1 MADKRLKLFP
11 APAVI
16 RVKNSHPDKF
26 SQRVATMLDRYQGL
40 LEYHHSPLSHLSDSE
55 RQQIAGCLMGSV
67 VDALFIDC
75 LDQELADAGYDHLA
89 KIVADTNYADRLLLI
104 ESLSCDLAL
113 G

>member
-11 APAVI
+11 APAVTK
-16 RVKNSHPDKF
+16 VKNSHPEKF

-40 LEYHHSPLSHLSDSE
+40 LEYHHSSLGHLSDSE
-55 RQQIAGCLMGSV
+55 RQQIAGCLVGSV

-75 LDQELADAGYDHLA
+75 LDQELMDAGYDRLA
-89 KIVADTNYADRLLLI
+89 KIVAGASYADRLLLV
-104 ESLSCDLAL
+104 ESLGCDLAL

>member
-11 APAVI
+11 APAVV
-16 RVKNSHPDKF
+16 RVKQSHSDKF

-40 LEYHHSPLSHLSDSE
+40 MDYHQSPLSHMTDTE
-55 RQQIAGCLMGSV
+55 RQQVADCLNGSV

-75 LDQELADAGYDHLA
+75 LDQEIADAGYEHLS
-89 KIVADTNYADRLLLI
+89 KIIADASYADRLLLI
-104 ESLSCDLAL
+104 ESLGCDLAL

>member
-16 RVKNSHPDKF
+16 RVKQSYTDKF
-26 SQRVATMLDRYQGL
+26 SQRIATMLDRYHGL
-40 LEYHHSPLSHLSDSE
+40 MEYHHLSLELSDSE
-55 RQQIAGCLMGSV
+55 RQQVYECLSGSV

-75 LDQELADAGYDHLA
+75 LDKELTDAGFEATA
-89 KIVADTNYADRLLLI
+89 KKIQQASFADRLVLI
-104 ESLSCDLAL
+104 ESLGCDLAL